1 MGTDIPFGDVS
12 LCAWAFRERQILLRK
27 LLSTIAQMKQSG
39 YETTNGF
46 GCKTTSAKL
55 ATSRCTYTGSSTSQL
70 SAILQPYCTALPK
83 KKPTKQTQAA
93 FLMDA
98 EWDGHETTW
107 VGGPVSL
114 STSLTDLYSG
124 KGGEATFGQHLH

>member
-39 YETTNGF
+39 YEDN
-46 GCKTTSAKL
+46 KWL
-55 ATSRCTYTGSSTSQL
+55 WLQNHLSQARHIPVL
-70 SAILQPYCTALPK
+70 EHTQAAPLPK
-83 KKPTKQTQAA
+83 YPQFSSLIAQLYKKKNQNQAA

-98 EWDGHETTW
+98 EWD
-107 VGGPVSL
+107 GGPVSL

-124 KGGEATFGQHLH
+124 KGGEGTFGQHLH

>member
-1 MGTDIPFGDVS
+1 MALVAKPPQPSSPHPGAHTQAAPLPNYPQFSS
-12 LCAWAFRERQILLRK
+12 L
-27 LLSTIAQMKQSG
+27 IAQLYQ
-39 YETTNGF
+39 
-46 GCKTTSAKL
+46 
-55 ATSRCTYTGSSTSQL
+55 
-70 SAILQPYCTALPK
+70 K
-83 KKPTKQTQAA
+83 KKPNQTQAA

-98 EWDGHETTW
+98 EWDGHETTR